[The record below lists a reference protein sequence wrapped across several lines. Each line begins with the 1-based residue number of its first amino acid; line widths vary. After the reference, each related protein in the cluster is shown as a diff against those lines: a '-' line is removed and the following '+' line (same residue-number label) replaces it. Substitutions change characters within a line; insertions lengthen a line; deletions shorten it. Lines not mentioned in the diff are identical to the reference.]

1 MAIKYLLNTP
11 NADNT
16 ISSSEIASDAVIA
29 AKIASD
35 AITTAKINA
44 LAVTTAKIDANAVT
58 TAKIAALAVTSAEI
72 ATDAVI
78 AAKIADGAVTEGKI
92 GALAVTEGK
101 IGALAVTEGKIASD
115 AVTANKIASNAVTTA
130 KINALAVTTAKID
143 ANAVTTAKIAA
154 LAVTSAEI
162 AANAVTGAKL
172 ASDVDLPVGTLLNG
186 TSLTSQIAA
195 AAGGYDFKESAV
207 TAVLAASGDL
217 GAYND
222 SASPSVTAN
231 LPDVPAYGFLIAE
244 TTLAL
249 NTAIAANQNR
259 ALTDGDRVAFAVASG
274 APSASKRTGI
284 YTVTRGL
291 GKGTSAAAYF
301 YTFTRAA
308 DANSTT
314 NFNLG
319 ALIYLNA
326 GDLIGRALFLSAG
339 TFNNVSAL
347 FTLLAAGT
355 EYTAGNGISISGGNA
370 ISVSADAAG
379 PVTVSGSGVSV
390 RAASASQSG
399 VITST
404 QFKNLTRT
412 VAASAES
419 ATATQTVNLT
429 PNSFMLPVTA
439 INTVVLVR
447 AVVHS
452 LSTVGSKHCVTEVRF
467 ALRRGG
473 SSNSVLIGNT
483 VTIFKEGDASG
494 ITAMTVEGT
503 VGTTGSGGEDY
514 ITITG
519 VDTFTID
526 HNVVVTTQIIPN
538 TLSNA

>member
-11 NADNT
+11 NANNT
-16 ISSSEIASDAVIA
+16 IGSSEIASDAVTT

-44 LAVTTAKIDANAVT
+44 SAVTTAKIAANAVT
-58 TAKIAALAVTSAEI
+58 TAKIDALAVTSAEI

-101 IGALAVTEGKIASD
+101 IASSAVTEGKIASD
-115 AVTANKIASNAVTTA
+115 AVSANKIASSAVTTA
-130 KINALAVTTAKID
+130 KIDALAVTTAKIND
-143 ANAVTTAKIAA
+143 LAVTTAK
-154 LAVTSAEI
+154 I

-186 TSLTSQIAA
+186 TSLVSQIAA

-207 TAVLAASGDL
+207 TAVLVTNAQTVGGSSPY
-217 GAYND
+217 YND
-222 SASPSVTAN
+222 SDTAYSSAN

-244 TTLAL
+244 TTLDL
-249 NTAIAANQNR
+249 HTAIAENQNR
-259 ALTDGDRVAFAVASG
+259 ALTNGDRVVFSVVSG
-274 APSASKRTGI
+274 EEPAASKRTGI

-291 GKGTSAAAYF
+291 GKGTSVAAYF
-301 YTFTRAA
+301 YTFTRAS

-355 EYTAGNGISISGGNA
+355 SYTAGNGISISGGNA

-419 ATATQTVNLT
+419 ATATQTTNTT
-429 PNSFMLPVTA
+429 PDSFMLPVTA

-452 LSTVGSKHCVTEVRF
+452 LSTVTLKNCVTEVRF

-473 SSNSVLIGNT
+473 SGPSVLIGNT
-483 VTIFKEGDASG
+483 VTIFKEGDESG

-503 VGTTGSGGEDY
+503 VGDAGADY

-519 VDTFTID
+519 VNTFIIN
-526 HNVVVTTQIIPN
+526 HNVVVTTQLIPN
-538 TLSNA
+538 ALSNA